1 MFLACIYRNIIQE
14 QKVTKEDIWVETKKS
29 IESIESID
37 ANLSIKIKK
46 SCKKSQKYS
55 IQIYR
60 VLNRIE
66 NTINYITTINL
77 LYQDSL

>member
-37 ANLSIKIKK
+37 ANFAIKIVK
-46 SCKKSQKYS
+46 SCKK
-55 IQIYR
+55 
-60 VLNRIE
+60 N
-66 NTINYITTINL
+66 
-77 LYQDSL
+77 